1 MGYLEIV
8 VLRVFDGFVFD
19 GFRSAKWDNGEVI
32 GMASKMKDL
41 LNQKCV
47 ILGFFE
53 ALEFINIEI

>member
-1 MGYLEIV
+1 M
-8 VLRVFDGFVFD
+8 LRVFDGFVFD

-41 LNQKCV
+41 VNQKCV